1 MQNPFL
7 QKDFHIR
14 WSTLT
19 PDHIEAGISKALVDA
34 QAAVDIVAARSAD
47 ATEGLTYANTIAALD
62 DGLEALNRA
71 WGLVS
76 HLDSVNNS
84 PELRD
89 AHNAMLPKVTEFFS
103 SIPLNGPLWETLKA
117 FGKSGAAKQ
126 LSATKQRYL
135 NETLADFS
143 EQGADL
149 PTEKKARAA
158 EVQKRLAEITQKYS
172 EHSLDATNAWDRI
185 ITDEAEL
192 AGLPASAIA
201 AAKQNAAEKGHA
213 HAWRFTLQAPSL
225 IPVLTYADS
234 DSLRQ
239 ELWQAYAAIGRGNE
253 YNNQELVR
261 EILDLRH
268 EFAQL
273 IGQANFADHVTARRM
288 AASGDAAL
296 KFGEAIF
303 DKVQDQFVDEVNALR
318 QFKADRTNQTRDLL
332 EPWEVGYWA
341 EKQRQANYDFDEEAL
356 RPYFPI
362 DRVISGMF
370 DIAQQ
375 IFGLRIEER
384 DTEFI
389 AAGTPPASSAE
400 PKPESST
407 LNPSSQPSALNPQ
420 VSALPE
426 VWHAEVKFYD
436 LFDAESG
443 EQLGSFYADWHPREP
458 KRGGAWMNYLL
469 TGNRDASVGP
479 RTPHLG
485 LICGNMTPS
494 VGDQPALLNHREVET
509 IFHEFGHLLHHLC
522 GEVEVKA
529 LNGVNVPWDFVE
541 LPSQIL
547 ENWCW
552 DRQSLDQ
559 FARHHETGAP
569 IPQDLFDKMLA
580 ARNYMKASGNA
591 RQLSFGKMDLELH
604 INWPE
609 SNKKDIDT
617 FIKKQLAGYSAD
629 YKTEPQSNVF
639 NFSHLFSSPT
649 GYAAGYYSYKWAE
662 VLDADAFIRFQ
673 TEGILNAATGRAFRN
688 EILAKGNSEDPA
700 QLFKNFMGRAPNPD
714 ALLKRDGLI

>member
-1 MQNPFL
+1 MHPFL

-19 PDHIEAGISKALVDA
+19 PDHIEADISKALTDA
-34 QAAVDIVAARSAD
+34 QAAVDAVAARSTD
-47 ATEGLTYANTIAALD
+47 APETLTYENTIAALD
-62 DGLEALNRA
+62 DGLETLNHA

-89 AHNAMLPKVTEFFS
+89 AHNAMLPKVSEFFA
-103 SIPLNGPLWETLKA
+103 SIPLNEALWKTLKA
-117 FGKSGAAKQ
+117 FGESRATDK
-126 LSATKQRYL
+126 LSPTKQRYVH
-135 NETLADFS
+135 ETLADFR

-149 PTEKKARAA
+149 PPEQKARAG
-158 EVQKRLAEITQKYS
+158 EIQKRLAELTQKYS
-172 EHSLDATNAWDRI
+172 EHCLDATNAWEKI

-201 AAKQNAAEKGHA
+201 AAKQNAAQKGHEN
-213 HAWRFTLQAPSL
+213 AWRFTLQAPSF

-234 DSLRQ
+234 DALRK
-239 ELWQAYAAIGRGNE
+239 ELWQAYATIGREGE
-253 YNNQELVR
+253 YDNRELVR
-261 EILDLRH
+261 EILELRH

-273 IGQANFADHVTARRM
+273 VGQDNFADHVTARRM
-288 AASGDAAL
+288 AASGEAAL
-296 KFGEAIF
+296 KFGDAIF
-303 DKVQDQFVDEVNALR
+303 AKVQDQFVEETNALSL
-318 QFKADRTNQTRDLL
+318 FKADTTKEPRELL

-341 EKQRQANYDFDEEAL
+341 EKQRLANFDFDEEAL

-362 DRVISGMF
+362 NRVIAGMF

-384 DTEFI
+384 KTTFNVQRS
-389 AAGTPPASSAE
+389 TSNVQRSA
-400 PKPESST
+400 PEE
-407 LNPSSQPSALNPQ
+407 
-420 VSALPE
+420 PE
-426 VWHAEVKFYD
+426 VWHEEVKFYD
-436 LFDAESG
+436 LFDSETG
-443 EQLGSFYADWHPREP
+443 EQLGSFYADWHPRES

-469 TGNRDASVGP
+469 TGNRDESVGP

-485 LICGNMTPS
+485 LICGNLTPS

-522 GEVEVKA
+522 GEVEVKS

-541 LPSQIL
+541 LPSQIM

-552 DRQSLDQ
+552 DRESLDL
-559 FARHHETGAP
+559 FARQYETGDA

-580 ARNYMKASGNA
+580 ARNYMKASANV

-604 INWPE
+604 IHWPE
-609 SNKKDIDT
+609 TNKKDLDA
-617 FIKKQLAGYSAD
+617 FIKKQLDGYNAPR
-629 YKTEPQSNVF
+629 KTEPKSNVF

-662 VLDADAFIRFQ
+662 VLDADAFTRFQ
-673 TEGILNAATGRAFRN
+673 KEGILNAETGRAFRH
-688 EILAKGNSEDPA
+688 EILAKGNSENPA
-700 QLFKNFMGRAPNPD
+700 QLFKNFMHRKPDPD
-714 ALLKRDGLI
+714 ALLRRDGLID